1 MTDLSR
7 LSINQETIKQW
18 SLPELAEG
26 CVKAGID
33 KVGLWRAPVQE
44 YGVERTAQLLTD
56 AGIFVTSLCRGGFF
70 TALDP
75 AERAR
80 ALDDNRAAIDEAAAL
95 STDTLVLVSG
105 GLPAGSRDLP
115 GARERIAEAL
125 AELGPYA
132 QEQGVRLA
140 IEPLHPMFA
149 SDRCVV
155 STLSQ
160 ALDIAERFP
169 AEQVGVVVDTYHIW
183 WDDQAAAQI
192 ARAGAGGRIHS
203 FQLADWITRSR
214 RAYWSDGANSATEA
228 STSAHSAR
236 WSRPPASPGRS
247 RWRSSTRACGRGTA
261 PKFWRRSR
269 PGTSSTPAESGCEA
283 AGQRDRKGVQ
293 PFGGLPGRILR
304 RALPGRDP
312 GGSGSPDEG
321 GESERGPVLDR
332 APFRLTGPDS
342 LASRNRPAWTEPV
355 RQPSWIGFGAG

>member
-44 YGVERTAQLLTD
+44 YGVERTAQLLAD
-56 AGIFVTSLCRGGFF
+56 AGISVTSLCRGGFF

-80 ALDDNRAAIDEAAAL
+80 ALDDNRVAIDEASAL

-105 GLPAGSRDLP
+105 GLPAGSRDLH

-132 QEQGVRLA
+132 QEQGVHLA

-192 ARAGAGGRIHS
+192 ARAGADGRIHS
-203 FQLADWITRSR
+203 FQLADWITPLPAGVLVGRGQLGDGSVDF
-214 RAYWSDGANSATEA
+214 RAFREMVEATGFTGPIEVEIFNEGLWARDGAEVLAEVA
-228 STSAHSAR
+228 AR
-236 WSRPPASPGRS
+236 YVEH
-247 RWRSSTRACGRGTA
+247 AC
-261 PKFWRRSR
+261 
-269 PGTSSTPAESGCEA
+269 
-283 AGQRDRKGVQ
+283 
-293 PFGGLPGRILR
+293 
-304 RALPGRDP
+304 
-312 GGSGSPDEG
+312 
-321 GESERGPVLDR
+321 
-332 APFRLTGPDS
+332 
-342 LASRNRPAWTEPV
+342 
-355 RQPSWIGFGAG
+355 